1 LICPRGDGSTGR
13 CGGVRIRG
21 SVGVVGRTGLLAGVS
36 VRGTLGGLGVAN
48 RWGEFSLASRP
59 NDDRGRMRH
68 RGMVRTGGMEQD
80 VRSLRVRSAESLRGR
95 KR

>member
-13 CGGVRIRG
+13 CGGIRFRG
-21 SVGVVGRTGLLAGVS
+21 SVGIVRRTGLLAGVS

-48 RWGEFSLASRP
+48 RCGELSLDSRP
-59 NDDRGRMRH
+59 NDDGGRMR
-68 RGMVRTGGMEQD
+68 RGGMVTSGLEQD
-80 VRSLRVRSAESLRGR
+80 VRSLRVRSAESPRGR